1 MPTVSEVMTP
11 DPQSVPPEESL
22 RAAAELMQTLDI
34 GVLPVC
40 DAGTL
45 VGMLTD
51 RDIAVRSVA
60 GGLVPESTCVGDIM
74 SPDLVFCTPGQD
86 IGEAMKLMGDKQVRR
101 LPVIDDDRRLVGI
114 VSLAD
119 LALRQGGHI
128 DQAVRDISAPES
140 PRGERP

>member
-22 RAAAELMQTLDI
+22 RAAAELMQNLDI

-40 DAGTL
+40 DGDTL

-74 SPDLVFCTPGQD
+74 SPDLVFCTPEQD
-86 IGEAMKLMGDKQVRR
+86 IGEAMKLMGDRQVRR
-101 LPVIDDDRRLVGI
+101 LPVIDDSRRLVGI

-119 LALRQGGHI
+119 LALRQSGHI
-128 DQAVRDISAPES
+128 DKAVRDISAPEN
-140 PRGERP
+140 PRGDHS

>member
-22 RAAAELMQTLDI
+22 RAAAELMQNLDI

-40 DAGTL
+40 DGDTL

-51 RDIAVRSVA
+51 RDIALRSVA

-74 SPDLVFCTPGQD
+74 SPDLVFCTPEQD
-86 IGEAMKLMGDKQVRR
+86 IGEAMKLMGDRQVRR
-101 LPVIDDDRRLVGI
+101 LPVIDDSRRLVGI

-119 LALRQGGHI
+119 LALRQSGHI
-128 DQAVRDISAPES
+128 DKAVRDISAPEN
-140 PRGERP
+140 PRGDHS

>member
-22 RAAAELMQTLDI
+22 RAAAELMQNLDI

-40 DAGTL
+40 DGDTL

-74 SPDLVFCTPGQD
+74 SPDLVFCTPEQD
-86 IGEAMKLMGDKQVRR
+86 IGEAMKLMGDRQVRR
-101 LPVIDDDRRLVGI
+101 LPVIDDSRRLVGI

-119 LALRQGGHI
+119 LALRQSGHI
-128 DQAVRDISAPES
+128 DKAVRDISAPEN
-140 PRGERP
+140 PRGDPS